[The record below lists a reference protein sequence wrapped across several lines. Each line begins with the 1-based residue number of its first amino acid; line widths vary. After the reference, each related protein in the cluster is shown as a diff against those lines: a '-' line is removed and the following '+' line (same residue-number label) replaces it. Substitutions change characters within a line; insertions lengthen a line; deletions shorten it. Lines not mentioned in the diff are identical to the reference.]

1 LHQDEIFAKV
11 EPQVDLPPREQMTI
25 ATSISSHRRGKR
37 KHFPLATYDSESFG
51 PLFAV
56 SDEGSAGEMI
66 VNAAYASAKATAL
79 WPIDPVNLGVAL
91 DGERMTS
98 AGEVPIGPMEYEELL
113 DAAAGRLMLTTN
125 VGVRANAR
133 LRQQL
138 PEFAVTEKSGND
150 TKWLDSVFAAFAPF
164 VRTPDGRPR
173 PLTVRL
179 SVDPNSP
186 IKSLKDV
193 ATKLEAGR
201 KEGRLGPVE
210 IHQLSLL
217 VVFEDRIATDD
228 DIATI
233 ERIMDLAVDAG
244 IRELA
249 VDGDLRA
256 PARQRLGIQSLLNI
270 LDPPHLRRLL
280 ERSRQRGIRLTY
292 RYGLDVESAAR
303 TIWTG
308 LYTAR
313 THGFS
318 AGKYGLVPMTLE
330 EQAAVIEMISGW
342 STDWTAI
349 PAFYVDTPLL
359 TASDVY
365 DDTRCKDAAKLWLKS
380 ARGAGANIV
389 LFDSPDRVNPRK
401 LIRQPNVANDTG
413 VLTLADIEEIL
424 AYAKELGVSILWSGG
439 ITSSQAFELAKR
451 KVFGI
456 FSTSSTADK
465 IAVTA
470 AFEGDPRLAAENEPT
485 DFGVR
490 RIHAII
496 QGGFLS
502 ATLSD
507 RGKEL
512 AKSIEVSTERL
523 LAAEQD
529 RGRSTVELNNLNTEL
544 LRGWELLSEV
554 RSKQN
559 TLIPSRI
566 TVPVPADAVRV
577 FRGRK
582 RIPRSEFIEKL
593 GTVFM
598 PMTVQMQRLF
608 GLTAYL
614 PAILPETKSEAMP
627 DEIALVF
634 YRTQG
639 AYHEA
644 KRCVGGRS
652 YSELHQL
659 IFDMASSRSGFPEM
673 FAGKV
678 QADKAYHL
686 YWKSVDWQAGS
697 ARVYAGMR
705 RPEVKEAD
713 FLQRLGQVAANLQ
726 KVPGSLDAVIF
737 CATNEWLV
745 WWEHASESIPETNTR
760 FGEIAVEVFSPVA
773 RRVQVPGS
781 LLRPYLGLT
790 LNGRGDFLNTQ
801 FQRI

>member
-1 LHQDEIFAKV
+1 
-11 EPQVDLPPREQMTI
+11 MTI
-25 ATSISSHRRGKR
+25 AASISSHHRDKR
-37 KHFPLATYDSESFG
+37 NHLSLATYDSERFG

-66 VNAAYASAKATAL
+66 VNAAYASAKAKAL
-79 WPIDPVNLGVAL
+79 WPIDPVTLGMAL

-98 AGEVPIGPMEYEELL
+98 AGEVPIGPTEYEDLS
-113 DAAAGRLMLTTN
+113 DAAAGRLFLTTN
-125 VGVRANAR
+125 VGVRVNVR
-133 LRQQL
+133 LSQQL
-138 PEFAVTEKSGND
+138 PEFAVTEKSAND
-150 TKWLDSVFAAFAPF
+150 KQWLDSVFTAFAPF
-164 VRTPDGRPR
+164 VHTPDGRPR

-179 SVDPNSP
+179 SVDPNAP
-186 IKSLKDV
+186 VKSLKGV

-201 KEGRLGPVE
+201 KDGKIGPAEV
-210 IHQLSLL
+210 HQLSVL
-217 VVFEDRIATDD
+217 VVFEDRITTDD
-228 DIATI
+228 EIGAI
-233 ERIMDLAVDAG
+233 ERIMDLAVEAG
-244 IRELA
+244 IGELA
-249 VDGDLRA
+249 VDGDLRE

-270 LDPPHLRRLL
+270 LDPQHLRRLL

-292 RYGLDVESAAR
+292 RYRLDVESAAR

-308 LYTAR
+308 LQAAR
-313 THGFS
+313 TNGFS
-318 AGKYGLVPMTLE
+318 AGKYGLMPMTLE
-330 EQAAVIEMISGW
+330 EQAAIIEMVTRWTS
-342 STDWTAI
+342 DWTAI

-359 TASDVY
+359 TAEDVY
-365 DDTRCKDAAKLWLKS
+365 EDTRCKDAAKLWLKT
-380 ARGAGANIV
+380 ARGAGAKIV
-389 LFDSPDRVNPRK
+389 LFDSPDRVNPRR
-401 LIRQPNVANDTG
+401 LIRQPDVANDIG

-424 AYAKELGVSILWSGG
+424 AYAKELGISILWSGG
-439 ITSSQAFELAKR
+439 ITSRQAFELAKR

-456 FSTSSTADK
+456 FSTSSTAAK

-470 AFEGDPRLAAENEPT
+470 AFEDDPRLAAENEPT

-502 ATLSD
+502 ATVSD
-507 RGKEL
+507 RAKEL
-512 AKSIEVSTERL
+512 AKSIEVSSERL

-529 RGRSTVELNNLNTEL
+529 QGQSSVELNNLNREL
-544 LRGWELLSEV
+544 LRGWQLLSDI
-554 RSKQN
+554 RSKQS
-559 TLIPSRI
+559 TPVPSRV

-582 RIPRSEFIEKL
+582 KRPLKRSVFIDKL

-614 PAILPETKSEAMP
+614 PAILPETKSEGMP

-634 YRTQG
+634 YQTQG

-659 IFDMASSRSGFPEM
+659 LFDMPASTSSFPEI

-678 QADKAYHL
+678 QPDKAY
-686 YWKSVDWQAGS
+686 YVFPKSVDWQVGS
-697 ARVYAGMR
+697 ARVYVGTR
-705 RPEVKEAD
+705 RSKVREAN
-713 FLQRLGQVAANLQ
+713 FLQRLGQIAAGLQ

-745 WWEHASESIPETNTR
+745 WWEHSSDITIEPNTK
-760 FGEIAVEVFSPVA
+760 FNEIAVEVFSPVA
-773 RRVQVPGS
+773 RQVQVPGN
-781 LLRPYLGLT
+781 LLRPYAGLT
-790 LNGRGDFLNTQ
+790 LNGQGDFLNTQ
-801 FQRI
+801 FQRV